1 MLKEFA
7 DYITYTLLKLE
18 PTSHLGDALNF
29 FIYDTL
35 KIFLLLTTIVYVV
48 AIIRAYFPPEKTKRI
63 LSHKREYIGNTMAA
77 LLGIVTPFCSCSA
90 VPLFIGFVE
99 AGVPLGVTFSFLI
112 SSPMVN
118 EIALIMLWGLFG
130 WKIALIY
137 TGTGVALA
145 IVSGIVIGKLKMEKY
160 VQDYVWEIKAGA
172 GEIVQTTFREKLVYA
187 RDYTVELLKRIW
199 PYVIIGIALGGIVHG
214 YIPTDFVVKY
224 AGRDNP
230 FAVLVAVLIGIPL
243 YSNAAGMIPVVQA
256 LVGKGMAM
264 GTVLAFMMSVTAI
277 SFPEA
282 VILKNVLKMRLI
294 YTFFGIVAVGIVIVG
309 YLVQRDFIGGIEME
323 IKVLG
328 PGCANCVKM
337 EELAKTAVKELGIE
351 AKIEKITDIGQIA
364 MNGILSTP
372 GLMVNGKI
380 KHSGKPLP
388 SLEKVKELIK
398 GEA

>member
-1 MLKEFA
+1 MLKKFA

-35 KIFLLLTTIVYVV
+35 KIFLLLTTIVFMV

-63 LSHKREYIGNTMAA
+63 LSHKREYIGNVMAA
-77 LLGIVTPFCSCSA
+77 LLGIITPFCSCSA

-99 AGVPLGVTFSFLI
+99 AGIPLGVTFSFLI

-137 TGTGVALA
+137 TGTGVLLA
-145 IVSGIVIGKLKMEKY
+145 IASGIVIGRFKMEKY
-160 VQDYVWEIKAGA
+160 VQDYVWETKVGNM
-172 GEIVQTTFREKLVYA
+172 EIVQTSFREKIEYA
-187 RDYTVELLKRIW
+187 RDYTADLLKKIY
-199 PYVIIGIALGGIVHG
+199 PYVIIGSGLGGIVHG
-214 YIPTDFVVKY
+214 YIPTELVVKY

-230 FAVLVAVLIGIPL
+230 LAVLVAVLIGIPL

-256 LVGKGMAM
+256 LVEKGMAM

-282 VILKNVLKMRLI
+282 VILKNVLKMPLI
-294 YTFFGIVAVGIVIVG
+294 LTFFGIVTVGIIIVG
-309 YLVQRDFIGGIEME
+309 YLFN
-323 IKVLG
+323 
-328 PGCANCVKM
+328 A
-337 EELAKTAVKELGIE
+337 
-351 AKIEKITDIGQIA
+351 
-364 MNGILSTP
+364 IL
-372 GLMVNGKI
+372 
-380 KHSGKPLP
+380 
-388 SLEKVKELIK
+388 
-398 GEA
+398 

>member
-7 DYITYTLLKLE
+7 DYITYTLLKLD

-35 KIFLLLTTIVYVV
+35 KIFLLLTTIVYAV

-63 LSHKREYIGNTMAA
+63 LSHKREYLGNTMAA

-137 TGTGVALA
+137 TGTGVVLA

-172 GEIVQTTFREKLVYA
+172 GEIVQTSFREKLIYA
-187 RDYTVELLKRIW
+187 RDYTAELLKRIW

-294 YTFFGIVAVGIVIVG
+294 YTFFGIVAVGIIIVG
-309 YLVQRDFIGGIEME
+309 YLF
-323 IKVLG
+323 
-328 PGCANCVKM
+328 N
-337 EELAKTAVKELGIE
+337 T
-351 AKIEKITDIGQIA
+351 
-364 MNGILSTP
+364 IL
-372 GLMVNGKI
+372 
-380 KHSGKPLP
+380 
-388 SLEKVKELIK
+388 
-398 GEA
+398 